1 MTDSIA
7 LAEDIRARSPASFGF
22 ARGLCFVAA
31 VVCGASLA
39 SALAAEPR
47 PDATINNK
55 NVDAA
60 IYLDDKIKADAA
72 LSADCLAEGKKWIG
86 NNAAEAGAERKQ
98 DPVMFRNGGWT
109 FERKYAV
116 RSVVD
121 GRYVSV
127 VRSDYM
133 NTGGAHPN
141 SDVDTILWDTTASKR
156 ISIRPFFTET
166 ADNGPTMKAMLKGV
180 IASLNIEK
188 KKRGTEDTATAEW
201 YKGLEPKL
209 LKIGAVTL
217 APSTEAGKSS
227 GLTFHYPPY
236 AVGAYV
242 EGQYVAF
249 VPWET
254 LKPYLTPEGSKI
266 FGGAR
271 PEGDDDGTR

>member
-1 MTDSIA
+1 V
-7 LAEDIRARSPASFGF
+7 RPAATVTF
-22 ARGLCFVAA
+22 ARRIGFMAA
-31 VVCGASLA
+31 GCLT
-39 SALAAEPR
+39 LAAAFAADPK
-47 PDATINNK
+47 PDLSIRNRSVEAS
-55 NVDAA
+55 VV
-60 IYLDDKIKADAA
+60 LDDKIKANAA
-72 LSADCLAEGKKWIG
+72 LSADCLAEGRKWMDK
-86 NNAAEAGAERKQ
+86 NAAEAEASRKQ
-98 DPVMFRNGGWT
+98 DPVLFRNGGWS
-109 FERKYAV
+109 FERTYAV

-121 GRYVSV
+121 GRYISI
-127 VRSDYM
+127 VRSDYT

-141 SDVDTILWDTTASKR
+141 SDVDTILWEDAAKKR

-188 KKRGTEDTATAEW
+188 KKRDATETATAEW

-217 APSTEAGKSS
+217 APSTEADKSA

-236 AVGAYV
+236 AVGPYA
-242 EGQYVAF
+242 EGQYIAF
-249 VPWET
+249 VPWES

-271 PEGDDDGTR
+271 PKSDDDDGTR

>member
-1 MTDSIA
+1 MP
-7 LAEDIRARSPASFGF
+7 RS
-22 ARGLCFVAA
+22 
-31 VVCGASLA
+31 
-39 SALAAEPR
+39 
-47 PDATINNK
+47 
-55 NVDAA
+55 
-60 IYLDDKIKADAA
+60 
-72 LSADCLAEGKKWIG
+72 SADCLAEGKKWIDK
-86 NNAAEAGAERKQ
+86 NAADAAASRKQ
-98 DPVMFRNGGWT
+98 DPVLFRNGGRS
-109 FERKYAV
+109 FERKYAS

-121 GRYVSV
+121 GHYFSI
-127 VRSDYM
+127 VRSDYI

-141 SDVDTILWDTTASKR
+141 SDVDTILWDTTAKKR

-188 KKRGTEDTATAEW
+188 KKRDATETATAEW

-236 AVGAYV
+236 AVGPYA

-249 VPWET
+249 VPWED
-254 LKPYLTPEGSKI
+254 PEAVSDA
-266 FGGAR
+266 GGCEDFRRGAAQGR
-271 PEGDDDGTR
+271 R